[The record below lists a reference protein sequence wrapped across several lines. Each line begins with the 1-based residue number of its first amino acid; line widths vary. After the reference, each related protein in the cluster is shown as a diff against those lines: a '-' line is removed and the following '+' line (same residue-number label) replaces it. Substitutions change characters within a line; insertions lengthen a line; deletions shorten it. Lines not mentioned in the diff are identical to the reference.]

1 MLDVELEEVEEKSG
15 RSVMGDIGGRNGR
28 SVIGDIG
35 GRSVLRRK
43 KVIMRKKCT
52 YVEEVEEV

>member
-1 MLDVELEEVEEKSG
+1 MEERSG
-15 RSVMGDIGGRNGR
+15 RSVMGDIGGRSGR
-28 SVIGDIG
+28 SGIGDIGDIG